1 MTQVDILFL
10 NAHVLTMDEK
20 MNQSNPH
27 LIYPGQVLVLVKSG
41 DRAMLQI
48 GAAQPSAEPP
58 SNTVKLSPRVRS
70 QLLDNGAIA
79 TIPLN
84 QIGPFLNEA
93 VVFETADLEAALAA
107 RPDVIAYPMAETP
120 AQMRALDAAIGAWE
134 RRQLAAARGSAPVE
148 ILPVC

>member
-1 MTQVDILFL
+1 LWDISKLFLKSPWRWPQLWGMNMTQIR
-10 NAHVLTMDEK
+10 
-20 MNQSNPH
+20 NPH

-93 VVFETADLEAALAA
+93 VVFETADLRRRRASSPRRKAASWCRAA
-107 RPDVIAYPMAETP
+107 RRPTC
-120 AQMRALDAAIGAWE
+120 AATS
-134 RRQLAAARGSAPVE
+134 AARVTSASSGARHRWW
-148 ILPVC
+148 IR